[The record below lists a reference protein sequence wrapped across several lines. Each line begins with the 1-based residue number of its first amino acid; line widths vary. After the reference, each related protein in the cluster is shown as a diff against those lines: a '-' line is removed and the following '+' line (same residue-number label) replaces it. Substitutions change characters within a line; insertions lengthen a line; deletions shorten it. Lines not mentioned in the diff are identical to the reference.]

1 MGLWRDGRAFDV
13 VGVVP
18 HRPLVLVPSSWG
30 TTSPSTVAVPAGRTW
45 CLNARYP
52 LFLRLGAPRPQ
63 DTRGR
68 LRTGRGAS
76 QPASLCS
83 FVLGH
88 HVPRTQRASGNADV
102 VLHRPQSLIPS
113 SGGTTS
119 SSTVAVPA
127 GRTWCLNARYPLFLR
142 LGAPRPQDTRGR
154 LRTGRGA
161 SQPASLCSFVLGH
174 HVPRTQRASGNADV
188 VLHRPQS
195 LIPSSGGTTSSSTV
209 AVPAGRT
216 WCFTAR

>member
-1 MGLWRDGRAFDV
+1 MAGRTGLRRRGRGASPPASPCSFV
-13 VGVVP
+13 LGHHVPEHSSRSRRAGVVP
-18 HRPLVLVPSSWG
+18 HRLLALISLSWG

-113 SGGTTS
+113 S
-119 SSTVAVPA
+119 
-127 GRTWCLNARYPLFLR
+127 W
-142 LGAPRPQDTRGR
+142 
-154 LRTGRGA
+154 
-161 SQPASLCSFVLGH
+161 
-174 HVPRTQRASGNADV
+174 
-188 VLHRPQS
+188 
-195 LIPSSGGTTSSSTV
+195 GTTSSSTV